1 MKSFL
6 VLMLCFSQLLQ
17 SQTWSKIADFPSN
30 PRDDGS
36 RFVIGNNVYCGL
48 GSQSIGG
55 CAKDFF
61 AFDLATETWS
71 AIATMPSGME
81 RQYASGFSMNGN
93 GYIFGGINCGG
104 VLFNDLW
111 EYNPTTNTWSQK
123 TAMPAVE
130 RYGCVSFVINNIVYI
145 VGGKT
150 LTNNGIPDVWAY
162 DIALNSWSQKTSMP
176 TNGMWRGVSYQY
188 NGLGIV
194 GLGLNGL
201 NQYNKL
207 FYEYNPVLD
216 SWNTIASL
224 SHGGR
229 TYSGY
234 SQINQYGYLF
244 GGIDSLNVIYPTF
257 EKINLQNYTITSL
270 TAFTDTARKGCMAFT
285 GSDAF
290 YVTTGISATKRF
302 NSTWKISQIVGINEV
317 DINQGISVYPNPTTE
332 TITIQSNNDAII
344 HIEIYDLFGKR
355 VLYQEVNEKIVHL
368 KLPLPKGVYILKGLT
383 SNNYSIIHKIVI
395 N

>member
-1 MKSFL
+1 MKLFL
-6 VLMLCFSQLLQ
+6 VLMLCFSELLY
-17 SQTWSKIADFPSN
+17 SQTWSKITDFTGN

-36 RFVIGNNVYCGL
+36 RFVIGNKVYCGL

-61 AFDLATETWS
+61 AFDVSTETWS
-71 AIATMPSGME
+71 VIAIMPSGME
-81 RQYASGFSMNGN
+81 RQYASGFSINGK

-111 EYNPTTNTWSQK
+111 EYNLTSNTWTQK
-123 TAMPAVE
+123 TGMPAVE
-130 RYGCVSFVINNIVYI
+130 RYGCVSFVINNIAYI

-150 LTNNGIPDVWAY
+150 TTSNGIPDVWAY
-162 DIALNSWSQKTSMP
+162 NVTLNSWTQKTSMP

-207 FYEYNPVLD
+207 FYEYNTATD

-229 TYSGY
+229 TYAGY

-244 GGIDSLNVIYPTF
+244 GGIDSLNTIYKTF
-257 EKINLQNYTITSL
+257 EKIDLQNYIISSL
-270 TAFTDTARKGCMAFT
+270 PAFTDTARKGCMTFS

-290 YVTTGISATKRF
+290 YITTGVSLVKRF
-302 NSTWKISQIVGINEV
+302 NGTWKISQIVGINEF
-317 DINQGISVYPNPTTE
+317 DTNHGISVYPNPMTH
-332 TITIQSNNDAII
+332 TITIQSNNETVM
-344 HIEIYDLFGKR
+344 HIEIYNMLGKQ
-355 VLYQEVNEKIVHL
+355 VFYQEVNDRIAYL
-368 KLPLPKGVYILKGLT
+368 NLPLPKGVYILRGLT
-383 SNNYSIIHKIVI
+383 LNNNYFNHKIVI